1 MVFNLRMIGQSS
13 SINDIPRYILEI
25 YSQRILMTAW
35 NKVKQW
41 DRAEKGDQ
49 MVADMHTKVGLK
61 ATSKLFITRI
71 ELKMQVI
78 PTSVVL

>member
-1 MVFNLRMIGQSS
+1 
-13 SINDIPRYILEI
+13 
-25 YSQRILMTAW
+25 
-35 NKVKQW
+35 
-41 DRAEKGDQ
+41 